1 MNAFLGAVLYLAG
14 SWQIATWFW
23 RAVDRKRRAAPAR
36 HHAELAEHAVKT
48 ADIALQALTN
58 ITELLDGDCDLT
70 RVALYNPRE
79 TVASIRLELEA
90 AARDLSAHD
99 REAHS

>member
-23 RAVDRKRRAAPAR
+23 RAVARKRSAARAR

-48 ADIALQALTN
+48 ADIALQALVN
-58 ITELLDGDCDLT
+58 VTELLDGDCDET

-79 TVASIRLELEA
+79 TVAAVRRELEHA
-90 AARDLSAHD
+90 AAALTAHE
-99 REAHS
+99 RETQS